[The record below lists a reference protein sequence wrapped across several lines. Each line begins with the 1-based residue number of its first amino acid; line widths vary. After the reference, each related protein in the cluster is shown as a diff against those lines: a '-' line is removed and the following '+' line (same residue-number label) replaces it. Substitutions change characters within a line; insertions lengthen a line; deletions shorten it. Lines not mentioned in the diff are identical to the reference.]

1 MTRQGRPVTPI
12 ELKRLRGTLRADRL
26 PANAPLERLCEPL
39 QAPIEPLGLS
49 EQGLSFWRAV
59 WGCNWI
65 SQKSDY
71 FLVLMTAEA
80 ITEREALRDFVARE
94 PENSKARSGLR
105 ELERQ
110 IVSQLA
116 LLGFTPSDRA
126 RLGIAEVKKE
136 SKLEELL
143 RRKAEREKE
152 LDKQR
157 AEATGK
163 EFINA

>member
-1 MTRQGRPVTPI
+1 MPI
-12 ELKRLRGTLRADRL
+12 ELKRLKGTLRADRL
-26 PANAPLERLCEPL
+26 PANAPLESLCEPL
-39 QAPIEPLGLS
+39 QAPREPLGLS
-49 EQGLSFWRAV
+49 EQGLAFWGAV

-80 ITEREALRDFVARE
+80 ITERETLREFVAAN
-94 PENSKARSGLR
+94 PDNPKARSGLR

-110 IVSQLA
+110 IISQLA

-157 AEATGK
+157 AEATSK